1 MKATKKQLSWV
12 EYKIKQLR
20 NTDPKVKAEF
30 PDEIAGGLNKVFI
43 TLNKKLE
50 QLDQESIGLV
60 IGLLRSDRYYM
71 RAIKLLKKLTK

>member
-1 MKATKKQLSWV
+1 MQATKKQLSWV

-20 NTDPKVKAEF
+20 NTDQTVKAEF

-60 IGLLRSDRYYM
+60 IGLLRDDRYYM
-71 RAIKLLKKLTK
+71 RAIELLKKLTK